1 MRYLSSEPFGCSDGL
16 VSAVNWTTLILGVS
30 LNLNMNTKEVRTLA
44 GAFQGG
50 TKKQSNLKYE
60 YGFQSRAPFTDVQQ
74 PRLKLSKRK

>member
-44 GAFQGG
+44 GEEQ
-50 TKKQSNLKYE
+50 KNSQI
-60 YGFQSRAPFTDVQQ
+60 
-74 PRLKLSKRK
+74 